1 MVRIPRPDTPATPD
15 DPAPGARGADS
26 ASAAGAR
33 ILIIGADTVGFETI
47 VRAAGYEVSSAAS
60 GRHGIAAAA
69 ERHPDLVLMDL
80 ELDGPVAALD
90 AAAAIGASRPIPII
104 YVIDESADDPSP
116 QVRRT
121 EPSGYLVT
129 PCSPRQL
136 LLSIDAALR
145 RHHREMQYVDH
156 AELLESA
163 LDSAAE
169 GVVVTDQKCGYLYVN
184 RRAEEIVGS
193 LITETDPDKWHS
205 EYGTYQLDGT
215 TPFPLDELPLI
226 RALAGHESD
235 DVRLLLR
242 NERRPEGVYVSVSGR
257 PLLRGKTGGQDG
269 AVVVFHD
276 ITRLMAV
283 EDELHEAIEDQ
294 RRQIRL
300 TDTVLNSIADA
311 LIVTGPTGEIVMTN
325 SAVERIFGTI
335 PAAHALDRRSA
346 SYGLHYPDTH
356 AVIPADDLPTAR
368 ALRGEKTHAREIFVR
383 NELRPDGA
391 YVSVNGS
398 PMYDRS
404 GELTGSVIVIRD
416 VTELRTTATR
426 LRETTD
432 QVQAQNRTMEAIFNS
447 ISDGVVVAD
456 ETGRFL
462 MFNPS
467 AERIVGVGAT
477 DTRPDQWSERYGV
490 FYTDTVTPV
499 PTGELPLTR
508 AINGDSCDEVELF
521 VCNERVPQGAYIS
534 VSGRPMRD
542 AEGNSKGGVIVFRD
556 VTERIRADQALTQAF
571 AQGRLEVVDTIMHN
585 IGNAINS
592 VSIGIGTIAQELRRS
607 RELRRL
613 RAVAEAL
620 DARRGDWP
628 EYIATDPR
636 GRRVLPLILALAAD
650 FEEQRDRLTRTVERI
665 GGRVAHIVDIIRT
678 QKSFDDGAMVRKVVE
693 VRGCIN
699 DGIKVLSES
708 LRSRGIRLRV
718 DCRGAPKEIW
728 IQENKLHQA
737 LVNLVKNSIEAID
750 EQARSAPLDEPS
762 IDIRCYRQDDYLVI
776 DIVDNGIGITDTHS
790 RLIFSAG
797 YSTKEGGSGLGL
809 HSAANFVI
817 GSGGRILALSDGA
830 GTGTTMRL
838 MLRNWMRR

>member
-1 MVRIPRPDTPATPD
+1 MLTVNDFNRISYEIVSGIGTALAMYVRDAGYRVMVRISPLCDASATPGD
-15 DPAPGARGADS
+15 AAPGAGCAGG
-26 ASAAGAR
+26 ASAAGASTSGARVSGAR
-33 ILIIGADTVGFETI
+33 ILIVGADTAGFETI
-47 VRAAGYEVSSAAS
+47 LRAAGYDVSSAAS

-69 ERHPDLVLMDL
+69 ERHPDLVLIDL
-80 ELDGPVAALD
+80 GLEGPEDALD
-90 AAAAIGASRPIPII
+90 AAAAIGAGRAIPVI
-104 YVIDESADDPSP
+104 YLVGESADDPSP
-116 QVRRT
+116 RVRRT

-136 LLSIDAALR
+136 RLSIDAALR
-145 RHHREMQYVDH
+145 GHHREMQRVDH

-169 GVVVTDQKCGYLYVN
+169 GVVVTDQKCAFLYVN

-193 LITETDPDKWHS
+193 LITETDPDKWHG
-205 EYGTYQLDGT
+205 EYGMYQLDGT
-215 TPFPLDELPLI
+215 TPFSLDELPLI

-242 NERRPEGVYVSVSGR
+242 NEGRPEGVYVSVSGR
-257 PLLRGKTGGQDG
+257 PLLRGKTGRRDG

-276 ITRLMAV
+276 ITRLMTVQDELREAV
-283 EDELHEAIEDQ
+283 EEQ

-311 LIVTGPTGEIVMTN
+311 LIVTGPTGDIVMTN
-325 SAVERIFGTI
+325 SAVERIFGPI
-335 PAAHALDRRSA
+335 PAANALDRRSV

-356 AVIPADDLPTAR
+356 EVIPAEDLPTAR

-391 YVSVNGS
+391 YVSANGS

-404 GELTGSVIVIRD
+404 GELTGSVVVLRD

-426 LRETTD
+426 LRETTG

-477 DTRPDQWSERYGV
+477 DTQPGDWSERYGV
-490 FYTDTVTPV
+490 FYTDTVTHV
-499 PTGELPLTR
+499 PTDDLPLVR
-508 AINGDSCDEVELF
+508 AINGDPCDEVELF
-521 VCNERVPQGAYIS
+521 VCNERVPHGAYIS

-542 AEGNSKGGVIVFRD
+542 ADGNSKGGVIVFRD
-556 VTERIRADQALTQAF
+556 VSERIRADRALTQAF
-571 AQGRLEVVDTIMHN
+571 AQGRLEVVDTILHN
-585 IGNAINS
+585 IGNAVNS

-607 RELRRL
+607 RELRTL
-613 RAVAEAL
+613 QAVAEAL
-620 DARRGDWP
+620 ETHRDDWP

-650 FEEQRDRLTRTVERI
+650 FAEQRDRLTRTVERI

-678 QKSFDDGAMVRKVVE
+678 QNSFDDGAMVRKVVE
-693 VRGCIN
+693 VRRCIN

-718 DCRGAPKEIW
+718 DCRERRR
-728 IQENKLHQA
+728 
-737 LVNLVKNSIEAID
+737 
-750 EQARSAPLDEPS
+750 RSG
-762 IDIRCYRQDDYLVI
+762 YRRT
-776 DIVDNGIGITDTHS
+776 GCT
-790 RLIFSAG
+790 RRW
-797 YSTKEGGSGLGL
+797 ST
-809 HSAANFVI
+809 
-817 GSGGRILALSDGA
+817 
-830 GTGTTMRL
+830 
-838 MLRNWMRR
+838 W